1 MATDD
6 NKETE
11 LLLSALEFFVDYKF
25 KTGSGMQ
32 QRYLEIIAET
42 NHNDYAKLC
51 KKLGGKPT
59 FEPTLD

>member
-1 MATDD
+1 MANDED
-6 NKETE
+6 KEKQ

-32 QRYLEIIAET
+32 QRYLEIIEET
-42 NHNDYAKLC
+42 DHNDYAKLC

>member
-1 MATDD
+1 MTSDED
-6 NKETE
+6 KEKQ

-25 KTGSGMQ
+25 KTGSGMH
-32 QRYLEIIAET
+32 QRYLEIIDET

>member
-1 MATDD
+1 MTSDED
-6 NKETE
+6 KEKQ

-32 QRYLEIIAET
+32 QRYLEIIEET
-42 NHNDYAKLC
+42 DHNDYAKLC

>member
-1 MATDD
+1 MTSDED
-6 NKETE
+6 KEKQ

-32 QRYLEIIAET
+32 QRYLEIIDET

>member
-1 MATDD
+1 MANDED
-6 NKETE
+6 KEKQ